1 MLNQTQKYKPS
12 HCYLVRMA
20 ETKFGGLTSAQAQL
34 LLEQD
39 GPNEL
44 AKQGKS
50 GPLGRIFRV
59 LTEPMLLLL
68 IAAGLVSLF
77 LTEPI
82 DAAADW
88 LLVIVLAALSVS
100 WFEIYKLAKRL
111 LKTK

>member
-1 MLNQTQKYKPS
+1 
-12 HCYLVRMA
+12 MA
-20 ETKFGGLTSAQAQL
+20 ETNFGGLTSAQARL
-34 LLEQD
+34 LLEQE

-82 DAAADW
+82 DAAV
-88 LLVIVLAALSVS
+88 LIVMIVFIISIT
-100 WFEIYKLAKRL
+100 IYQEERAE
-111 LKTK
+111 